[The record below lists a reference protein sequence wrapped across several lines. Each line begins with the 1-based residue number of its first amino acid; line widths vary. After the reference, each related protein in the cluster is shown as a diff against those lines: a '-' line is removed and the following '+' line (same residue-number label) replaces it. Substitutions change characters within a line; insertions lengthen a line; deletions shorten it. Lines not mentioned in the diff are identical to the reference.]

1 MKKILKKINNE
12 NFIFDHSGAI
22 FFKSLETLIFSDLHL
37 GKSLSFLNEGNL
49 IPPYDLDETLIRLEK
64 IIKKYK
70 PKKLISLGDS
80 FHENKSIKY
89 ISESHINL
97 LNNLLQNI
105 EVTWIEGNHDSNLLL
120 KENIL
125 GDFKNYHKLKSFK
138 FIHSKSKISSKK
150 TFEFSG
156 HFHPKISIKF
166 NGLKYSYKCFILTD
180 NFCILP
186 SFGTFTGGLDIK
198 SKEFVKILPLK
209 KKNFYYRK

>member
-22 FFKSLETLIFSDLHL
+22 FFKCLETLIFSDLHL

-105 EVTWIEGNHDSNLLL
+105 EVTWIVVIMTLIYCLR
-120 KENIL
+120 
-125 GDFKNYHKLKSFK
+125 
-138 FIHSKSKISSKK
+138 KI
-150 TFEFSG
+150 
-156 HFHPKISIKF
+156 
-166 NGLKYSYKCFILTD
+166 Y
-180 NFCILP
+180 
-186 SFGTFTGGLDIK
+186 
-198 SKEFVKILPLK
+198 
-209 KKNFYYRK
+209 